1 MGSRLGEVWP
11 FGLNAQPTL
20 APHVYRKIIAKDSMN
35 IQEYFSKLNE
45 ESQTIFKESIL
56 ASGQLGRAHH
66 FASCI
71 YEFSEYI
78 PDPLEKGMFV
88 TVSTQ
93 LESATLNLTL
103 GMYRQAFA
111 SLRLALEMGL
121 GATHFSIH
129 KMELNEWLDGRA
141 DIKWS
146 SLVDEENGVLSK
158 RFSKAFFSELS
169 NEMSSYRDKAIST
182 YRKLSEFVHG
192 NNETWVKSGLK
203 VSYNKDLFD
212 AYFIHLTAVSEV
224 LIFITTC
231 RYVKLFDDAAL
242 ESLQFIPEELN
253 HIPVIREVFGGPKA

>member
-1 MGSRLGEVWP
+1 
-11 FGLNAQPTL
+11 
-20 APHVYRKIIAKDSMN
+20 MN
-35 IQEYFSKLNE
+35 IQDYFSRLNE
-45 ESQTIFKESIL
+45 ESQSIFKKSIL
-56 ASGQLGRAHH
+56 AKEQLGKAHH

-71 YEFSEYI
+71 YEFSEHI

-129 KMELNEWLDGRA
+129 KLELNEWLDGRA

-146 SLVDEENGVLSK
+146 SLIDEENGVLSK
-158 RFSKAFFSELS
+158 RFSNAFFKELS
-169 NEMSSYRDKAIST
+169 SNISDYRDSAILT

-203 VSYNKDLFD
+203 VSYNKNLFD
-212 AYFIHLTAVSEV
+212 AYFNHLTAVSEII
-224 LIFITTC
+224 IFVVTC
-231 RYVKLFDDAAL
+231 RYVKLLDIKAI
-242 ESLQFIPEELN
+242 ESLQFIPEELS
-253 HIPVIREVFGGPKA
+253 HIPVVREVFGGPKA

>member
-1 MGSRLGEVWP
+1 
-11 FGLNAQPTL
+11 
-20 APHVYRKIIAKDSMN
+20 MN

-45 ESQTIFKESIL
+45 ESQSIFKQSIL
-56 ASGQLGRAHH
+56 ANEQLGRAHH

-71 YEFSEYI
+71 HEFSEYI

-158 RFSKAFFSELS
+158 RFSNAFFKELS
-169 NEMSSYRDKAIST
+169 SEISFYREKAIST

-192 NNETWVKSGLK
+192 NNETWVRSGLK
-203 VSYNKDLFD
+203 LSYNQELVD
-212 AYFIHLTAVSEV
+212 AYFSHLTAVSEV
-224 LIFITTC
+224 LIFVTAC
-231 RYVKLFDDAAL
+231 RYIKLFDDAAL
-242 ESLQFIPEELN
+242 ESLQFIPEELS
-253 HIPVIREVFGGPKA
+253 HISVIREEFGGHKA

>member
-1 MGSRLGEVWP
+1 
-11 FGLNAQPTL
+11 
-20 APHVYRKIIAKDSMN
+20 MN
-35 IQEYFSKLNE
+35 IQEYFCRLNE
-45 ESQTIFKESIL
+45 ESQSIFKSSI
-56 ASGQLGRAHH
+56 SEKEQLGKAHH

-71 YEFSEYI
+71 YEFSEHI
-78 PDPLEKGMFV
+78 QDPLEKDMFV

-129 KMELNEWLDGRA
+129 KIELSEWLDGRS

-158 RFSKAFFSELS
+158 RFSNAFFKELT
-169 NEMSSYRDKAIST
+169 NEIVSYREKTILT
-182 YRKLSEFVHG
+182 YRRLSEFVHG

-203 VSYNKDLFD
+203 ISYNKELFD
-212 AYFIHLTAVSEV
+212 KYFIYLSTVSEV
-224 LIFITTC
+224 IIFIMTC
-231 RYVKLFDDAAL
+231 RYIKRLDVSAI
-242 ESLQFIPEELN
+242 ESLQFIPEELS
-253 HIPVIREVFGGPKA
+253 HIPVVRELFGGPKA

>member
-1 MGSRLGEVWP
+1 
-11 FGLNAQPTL
+11 
-20 APHVYRKIIAKDSMN
+20 MN
-35 IQEYFSKLNE
+35 IKEYFSKLNE
-45 ESQTIFKESIL
+45 ESQSIFKKSIL
-56 ASGQLGRAHH
+56 ANDQLGRAHH

-78 PDPLEKGMFV
+78 PDPLEKGMFI

-121 GATHFSIH
+121 GATHFSVH

-146 SLVDEENGVLSK
+146 SLVDEDNGVLSK
-158 RFSKAFFSELS
+158 RFSNAFFRELS
-169 NEMSSYRDKAIST
+169 TEMSSYRSKAIST

-203 VSYNKDLFD
+203 ITYNKDLFD
-212 AYFIHLTAVSEV
+212 AYFTHLTAVSEII
-224 LIFITTC
+224 IFIATC
-231 RYVKLFDDAAL
+231 RYIKTFDDGAR
-242 ESLQFIPEELN
+242 ESLQFIPEELS
-253 HIPVIREVFGGPKA
+253 HIPIIRELFGGHKE

>member
-1 MGSRLGEVWP
+1 
-11 FGLNAQPTL
+11 
-20 APHVYRKIIAKDSMN
+20 MN

-45 ESQTIFKESIL
+45 ESQSIFKQSIS
-56 ASGQLGRAHH
+56 ANEQLGRTHH

-78 PDPLEKGMFV
+78 PDPLEKGMFI

-121 GATHFSIH
+121 GATHFSVH

-141 DIKWS
+141 DINWS
-146 SLVDEENGVLSK
+146 RLIDKENGVLSK
-158 RFSKAFFSELS
+158 RFSNAFFKELS
-169 NEMSSYRDKAIST
+169 SEMGFYREKSIST

-192 NNETWVKSGLK
+192 NNETWVRSGLK
-203 VSYNKDLFD
+203 VSYNQELFD
-212 AYFIHLTAVSEV
+212 AYFSHFTAVSEV
-224 LIFITTC
+224 LIFIITC
-231 RYVKLFDDAAL
+231 RYIKLFDDAAL
-242 ESLQFIPEELN
+242 ESLQFIPEELS
-253 HIPVIREVFGGPKA
+253 HIPVIREEFGGHRA

>member
-1 MGSRLGEVWP
+1 
-11 FGLNAQPTL
+11 
-20 APHVYRKIIAKDSMN
+20 MN

-45 ESQTIFKESIL
+45 ESQSIFTKSIL
-56 ASGQLGRAHH
+56 AKDQLGRAHH

-71 YEFSEYI
+71 HEFSEYI

-121 GATHFSIH
+121 GATHFSVH

-146 SLVDEENGVLSK
+146 SLVDTENGVLSK
-158 RFSKAFFSELS
+158 RFSNAFFKELS
-169 NEMSSYRDKAIST
+169 GEMNNYREKAIST

-212 AYFIHLTAVSEV
+212 AYFSHLTVVSEV
-224 LIFITTC
+224 IIFILTC
-231 RYVKLFDDAAL
+231 RYVKQFDSNAL
-242 ESLQFIPEELN
+242 ESLQFIPEELS
-253 HIPVIREVFGGPKA
+253 HIPVVREIFGGPKA

>member
-1 MGSRLGEVWP
+1 
-11 FGLNAQPTL
+11 
-20 APHVYRKIIAKDSMN
+20 MN
-35 IQEYFSKLNE
+35 IQDYFSRLND
-45 ESQTIFKESIL
+45 ESQLIFKRSI
-56 ASGQLGRAHH
+56 AAKDQLGKAHH

-71 YEFSEYI
+71 YEFSEHI

-121 GATHFSIH
+121 GATYFSIH

-146 SLVDEENGVLSK
+146 SLVDEDNGVLSK
-158 RFSKAFFSELS
+158 RFSDAFFKELS
-169 NEMSSYRDKAIST
+169 VEVAGYRAKAIST

-203 VSYNKDLFD
+203 VSYNQDLFD
-212 AYFIHLTAVSEV
+212 AYFRHLAAVSEV
-224 LIFITTC
+224 IIFVVIC
-231 RYVKLFDDAAL
+231 RYLKQLDASAR
-242 ESLQFIPEELN
+242 ESLQFIPEELS
-253 HIPVIREVFGGPKA
+253 HIPIVREVFGGPKA

>member
-1 MGSRLGEVWP
+1 
-11 FGLNAQPTL
+11 
-20 APHVYRKIIAKDSMN
+20 MN
-35 IQEYFSKLNE
+35 IKNYFSKLNK
-45 ESQTIFKESIL
+45 ESQLIFNTSIL
-56 ASGQLGRAHH
+56 AKNQLGKAHH

-78 PDPLEKGMFV
+78 PDPLEKRMFV

-121 GATHFSIH
+121 GATHFSVH
-129 KMELNEWLDGRA
+129 KMELNEWMDGRA

-146 SLVDEENGVLSK
+146 SLIDEDNGVLSK
-158 RFSKAFFSELS
+158 RFSDAFFKELS
-169 NEMSSYRDKAIST
+169 GEIPAYRTKAIST

-203 VSYNKDLFD
+203 ISYNQEMFD
-212 AYFIHLTAVSEV
+212 AYFKSLESVSEIV
-224 LIFITTC
+224 IFVMIC
-231 RYVKLFDDAAL
+231 RYLKLLDAKAI
-242 ESLQFIPEELN
+242 ETLQFIPEELG
-253 HIPVIREVFGGPKA
+253 HISTLREMFGGQRA

>member
-1 MGSRLGEVWP
+1 MLH
-11 FGLNAQPTL
+11 F
-20 APHVYRKIIAKDSMN
+20 YRKVITKGTMN
-35 IQEYFSKLNE
+35 IQDYFSKLNE
-45 ESQTIFKESIL
+45 ESQSIFKKSIV
-56 ASGQLGRAHH
+56 ANAQLGQAHH

-71 YEFSEYI
+71 YEFSEHI
-78 PDPLEKGMFV
+78 PDPLEKSMFV

-111 SLRLALEMGL
+111 SLRLALELGL
-121 GATHFSIH
+121 GATHFSVH

-146 SLVDEENGVLSK
+146 SLVDEESGVLSK
-158 RFSKAFFSELS
+158 RFSDAFFKELS
-169 NEMSSYRDKAIST
+169 SDIAGYRNKAIST

-224 LIFITTC
+224 IIFVVTC
-231 RYVKLFDDAAL
+231 RYVRQLDAGAI
-242 ESLQFIPEELN
+242 ESLQFIPEELS

>member
-1 MGSRLGEVWP
+1 
-11 FGLNAQPTL
+11 
-20 APHVYRKIIAKDSMN
+20 MN
-35 IQEYFSKLNE
+35 IQDYFSKLNE
-45 ESQTIFKESIL
+45 ESQSIFKKSIV
-56 ASGQLGRAHH
+56 ANDQLGKAHH

-71 YEFSEYI
+71 YEFSEHI

-111 SLRLALEMGL
+111 SLRLALELGL

-141 DIKWS
+141 DIKWT

-158 RFSKAFFSELS
+158 RFSNAFFKELS
-169 NEMSSYRDKAIST
+169 SDITDYRKKAIST

-224 LIFITTC
+224 IIFVVTC
-231 RYVKLFDDAAL
+231 RYVKQLDAGAI
-242 ESLQFIPEELN
+242 ESLQFIPEELS